1 VTNIL
6 SVVIFLRISYI
17 VGEAGIFQAYVIL
30 FFSTSTTLLT
40 VLSMSA
46 IATNGKIRMGGVYY
60 MISRSLGPSTGGSIG
75 VLYYLATTFSS
86 AMSILGSI
94 EAIHVIA
101 NFSLGPMAFSMRF
114 FSFIMLCV
122 LTIVNLFGVKFV
134 SRTGT
139 VLIFLVFISI
149 FSMVIGLFSSKSR
162 SEKIS
167 ARVSGLTGIAGHNF
181 IDNWGSNYKSDSF
194 YTLHAIFFNACTG
207 ILQGA
212 NSSAT
217 LKDPS
222 SSIPKGTI
230 WAHFSTTLLYVVLF
244 TLFACAGGR
253 EALTNLSVIVGA
265 EVAWPHRWI
274 VYIGIII
281 SSTGSAL

>member
-1 VTNIL
+1 
-6 SVVIFLRISYI
+6 
-17 VGEAGIFQAYVIL
+17 
-30 FFSTSTTLLT
+30 
-40 VLSMSA
+40 
-46 IATNGKIRMGGVYY
+46 

-75 VLYYLATTFSS
+75 ILYYLATTFSS

-94 EAIHVIA
+94 EAIHVA
-101 NFSLGPMAFSMRF
+101 AGFSLGPMAFSMRF
-114 FSFIMLCV
+114 FSFVMLCV
-122 LTIVNLFGVKFV
+122 LTVITLFGVKFV
-134 SRTGT
+134 SRTGN

-149 FSMVIGLFSSKSR
+149 FSMVIGLFSSRSR
-162 SEKIS
+162 SEVLQ
-167 ARVSGLTGIAGHNF
+167 ARVPGLTGITGSNYA
-181 IDNWGSNYKSDSF
+181 DNWGSDYKRDTF

-222 SSIPKGTI
+222 TSIPKGTL
-230 WAHFSTTLLYVVLF
+230 WAHLSTLILYIFLF
-244 TLFACAGGR
+244 TLFGCVGSR
-253 EALTNLSVIVGA
+253 DALTNLAVIVGA

-281 SSTGSAL
+281 SSSGSALQAIMNAP

>member
-1 VTNIL
+1 
-6 SVVIFLRISYI
+6 LRISYI
-17 VGEAGIFQAYVIL
+17 VGEAGLFQAYVIL
-30 FFSTSTTLLT
+30 FFSTTTTFLT

-75 VLYYLATTFSS
+75 ILYYLATTFSS

-94 EAIHVIA
+94 EAIHVA
-101 NFSLGPMAFSMRF
+101 AGFSLGPMAFSMRF
-114 FSFIMLCV
+114 FSFVMLSL
-122 LTIVNLFGVKFV
+122 LTIINLFGVKFV
-134 SRTGT
+134 SRTGN

-149 FSMVIGLFSSKSR
+149 FSMVIGLFSSRSR
-162 SEKIS
+162 SEALQ
-167 ARVSGLTGIAGHNF
+167 ARVPGLTGIHGSNYAA
-181 IDNWGSNYKSDSF
+181 NWGSDYKRDTF

-207 ILQGA
+207 VLQGA

-222 SSIPKGTI
+222 TSIPKGTI
-230 WAHFSTTLLYVVLF
+230 WAHLSTLVLYIILF
-244 TLFACAGGR
+244 TLFGCAGGR
-253 EALTNLSVIVGA
+253 EALTNLAVIVGA

-274 VYIGIII
+274 VYIGIIL
-281 SSTGSAL
+281 SSSGSALQAIMNAP